1 MTSTGRRPAPLNALV
16 SAQMSRMPRVSTRPE
31 LLIRREL
38 HRRGMR
44 YRVNHKLLPGRPDIA
59 FTRAKIAVFIDGC
72 FWHMCPSHGTF
83 PKNNSAWW
91 LAKLQR
97 NVQRDREKDDQLRAL
112 GWTVTHFWEH
122 EDPVDVADSVEALWH
137 RKRETPERGTRS
149 PRHV

>member
-1 MTSTGRRPAPLNALV
+1 
-16 SAQMSRMPRVSTRPE
+16 
-31 LLIRREL
+31 
-38 HRRGMR
+38 MR

-72 FWHMCPSHGTF
+72 FWHLCPLHGTV

-91 LAKLQR
+91 TAKLQR
-97 NVQRDREKDDQLRAL
+97 NVQRDREKDDQLSIL

-122 EDPVDVADSVEALWH
+122 EDPVDVADRIEALWH
-137 RKRETPERGTRS
+137 RKRGTPERGTRS